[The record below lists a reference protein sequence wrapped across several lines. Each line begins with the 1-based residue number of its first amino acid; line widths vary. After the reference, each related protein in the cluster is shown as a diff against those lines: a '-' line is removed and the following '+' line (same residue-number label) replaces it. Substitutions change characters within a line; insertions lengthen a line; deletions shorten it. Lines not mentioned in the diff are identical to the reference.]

1 MPTPTWRSR
10 GGRAGYHT
18 ENLGHLLPDHA
29 ESAPFTPGSDL
40 VSITIDDTAAPSR
53 TPTARRPLT
62 VDRLRDI
69 AGSVPD
75 PEIPVLTLHDLGIL
89 RDVQITA
96 DGTVDVTLT
105 PTYTGCP
112 ATAVIAGDVET
123 ALRAAGV
130 DRLRGAYRAVAGLD
144 DRLDEPGRPA
154 QSCVDYGIAPPGA
167 CRPPSSG
174 PRPIGLTLS
183 ARCPRCGST
192 NTREIS
198 RFGSTPCKSL
208 WSCRSCAEPFDSFK
222 AI

>member
-1 MPTPTWRSR
+1 V
-10 GGRAGYHT
+10 
-18 ENLGHLLPDHA
+18 EQ
-29 ESAPFTPGSDL
+29 
-40 VSITIDDTAAPSR
+40 
-53 TPTARRPLT
+53 
-62 VDRLRDI
+62 LRDI

-75 PEIPVLTLHDLGIL
+75 PEIPVLTLRDLGIL

-112 ATAVIAGDVET
+112 ATAVIAADVET

-130 DRLRGAYRAVAGLD
+130 DRLLVRTVLSPAWTTD
-144 DRLDEPGRPA
+144 WMSHEGRRKL
-154 QSCVDYGIAPPGA
+154 VDYGIAPPGA
-167 CRPPSSG
+167 CRPAAAA

-208 WSCRSCAEPFDSFK
+208 WSCLACAEPFDSFK

>member
-1 MPTPTWRSR
+1 MISTLDQAAMPQPV
-10 GGRAGYHT
+10 A
-18 ENLGHLLPDHA
+18 
-29 ESAPFTPGSDL
+29 
-40 VSITIDDTAAPSR
+40 
-53 TPTARRPLT
+53 PLT
-62 VDRLRDI
+62 VEQLRHI

-75 PEIPVLTLHDLGIL
+75 PEIPVLTLHDLGIV

-96 DGTVDVTLT
+96 DGLVDVTLT

-130 DRLRGAYRAVAGLD
+130 DRFQVRTVLSPAWTTEWMSPEGKIKLR
-144 DRLDEPGRPA
+144 E
-154 QSCVDYGIAPPGA
+154 YGIAPPGA

-192 NTREIS
+192 RTREIS
-198 RFGSTPCKSL
+198 RFGSTPCKSHWTCL
-208 WSCRSCAEPFDSFK
+208 ACAEPFDSFK